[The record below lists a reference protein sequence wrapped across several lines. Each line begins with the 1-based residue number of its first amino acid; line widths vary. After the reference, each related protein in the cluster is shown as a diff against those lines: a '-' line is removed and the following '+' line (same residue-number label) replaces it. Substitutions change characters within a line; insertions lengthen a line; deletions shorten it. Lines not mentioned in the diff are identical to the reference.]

1 MSSTIVAWTG
11 RCRETHTRT
20 KLLGYLQRL
29 AERSEALRPPPR
41 ADIEGIDQAVTGQI
55 LVSSEIAPDP
65 RVFIDHARDAGLPV
79 IAYPKAEGVF
89 LTLIEDAHLRGL
101 DFKLF
106 EPRKLYPGADRLS
119 FMFLECPN
127 VPFLDGSLVQVENA
141 RDGEAQTHDI
151 IRAAACC
158 LGRPKFQ
165 LPPYLEDWTDLL
177 FSWVKFFHI
186 GDLGWHRNEPMQGYA
201 EYRGILLD
209 LQNELGPD
217 RAEAAAFDA
226 LLATYA
232 NHAEDRIASASA

>member
-11 RCRETHTRT
+11 RCRETHIRA

-29 AERSEALRPPPR
+29 AERSEELRPPPR
-41 ADIEGIDQAVTGQI
+41 AHIESIDRAVSGQI

-79 IAYPKAEGVF
+79 IDHPEAEGVF
-89 LTLIEDAHLRGL
+89 LTLIEDARLRGL

-106 EPRKLYPGADRLS
+106 DPRELHPGADRLS
-119 FMFLECPN
+119 FIFLECTN

-141 RDGEAQTHDI
+141 RDGEAHTHDI
-151 IRAAACC
+151 IRAASCH

-165 LPPYLEDWTDLL
+165 LPDYLEDWVDLL

-186 GDLGWHRNEPMQGYA
+186 GDFGWQRHEPMQGYA
-201 EYRGILLD
+201 EYREILLD

-232 NHAEDRIASASA
+232 NHAEDRIASAPA